1 VDNPLAKS
9 IVAPEQIFEQSVGV
23 SAASR
28 PCGQPLDQVRS
39 VLSGLDVAAEAAL
52 LGDVL
57 HVAHREPDV
66 ARTDAGGERLVRRP
80 ASDAGKNEGTAQHPR
95 VAGPEFVIHQPP
107 EITNPHS
114 IQSLTGADS
123 RMVAMSN
130 PAEAP
135 GAAAPFEDTL
145 DTALTNVEHQISI
158 FWRRARS
165 VSQQLSREVHPDM
178 EPAAYGLL
186 TVIRKSGPIR
196 LTELASCIGVGKPS
210 VSRQIA
216 FLESIGLVL
225 KEADPLDGRAQTIR
239 LTAEG
244 EEKMH
249 QVQDARRQ
257 VFRERLGEWPVE
269 DLEALATYMAKLNAT
284 YERDGFPRDGAS

>member
-1 VDNPLAKS
+1 MA
-9 IVAPEQIFEQSVGV
+9 
-23 SAASR
+23 
-28 PCGQPLDQVRS
+28 
-39 VLSGLDVAAEAAL
+39 
-52 LGDVL
+52 
-57 HVAHREPDV
+57 
-66 ARTDAGGERLVRRP
+66 
-80 ASDAGKNEGTAQHPR
+80 
-95 VAGPEFVIHQPP
+95 
-107 EITNPHS
+107 
-114 IQSLTGADS
+114 ADS

-130 PAEAP
+130 PVDVPGVSAP
-135 GAAAPFEDTL
+135 SEDTL
-145 DTALTNVEHQISI
+145 DAALQSVEHQISI

-165 VSQQLSREVHPDM
+165 ISQQLSREVHPDM

-186 TVIRKSGPIR
+186 TMIRKTGPIR

-239 LTAEG
+239 LTPKG

-284 YERDGFPRDGAS
+284 YERDGFPKDGEL